1 MNKKILIIVLSLLV
15 VSLVLLIIFR
25 NSIFKTKEKT
35 MEYLINDTEENEFIV
50 SNYSIFG
57 THYNINACTDK
68 IITNKTYLVLKNL
81 TEEIDMNGTF
91 YNEDGKTCFK
101 ISDKYN
107 TGIDLESLTHGEFI
121 LMVKEEESKEVK
133 DKEPIITNYYYN
145 LKNGTE
151 NKNLEYY
158 TITRNGTNNKINI
171 NYKNQEKIYK
181 ENKQKKKQT
190 KNYLEFVVKESK
202 LPNNVYD
209 IAIDPGHGGI
219 DPGAIYKLNGT
230 TYYESNITLNISQL
244 LKKELEDMGLKVIIT
259 RDDDSYLDPYGE
271 GGRTTIVNSS
281 SAKISLSIHMNSDYG
296 IMKYGGVEIYTPNNI
311 DYTLAKSLADNIAKI
326 VGYSKKPSFKVSD
339 GIYFKGFTT
348 ELIEE
353 ANKDNL
359 SKGMLT
365 YDIKEGAP
373 YMFMIR
379 EIGGLNTYAYN
390 DGRNAKYPKNEYYR
404 AYQTPEPYLIETAY
418 INYQNDLNLLLNSPD
433 KFSEAIS
440 TVLKEYLN
448 IS

>member
-1 MNKKILIIVLSLLV
+1 MKKKILIILLAVLALTLV
-15 VSLVLLIIFR
+15 TFIVLTLINR
-25 NSIFKTKEKT
+25 KPKEKT
-35 MEYLINDTEENEFIV
+35 MIDLINDTEENEFIV
-50 SNYSIFG
+50 NNYSIFG
-57 THYNINACTDK
+57 THYNISACTDK

-107 TGIDLESLTHGEFI
+107 TGIDLEPLIQGEFI

-133 DKEPIITNYYYN
+133 DKESIITNYYYN

-151 NKNLEYY
+151 NNNLEYY

-171 NYKNQEKIYK
+171 NYKSQEKVYK
-181 ENKQKKKQT
+181 ENKQEKRQT
-190 KNYLEFVVKESK
+190 KNYLEFIIKESK
-202 LPNNVYD
+202 LPSNVYD

-219 DPGAIYKLNGT
+219 DPGANYKLNGI
-230 TYYESNITLNISQL
+230 TYYESNVTLNISQL
-244 LKKELEDMGLKVIIT
+244 LKKELENMGLKVLIT
-259 RDDDSYLDPYGE
+259 RDDDVYLNPYGVD
-271 GGRTTIVNSS
+271 GRTTMINSS
-281 SAKISLSIHMNSDYG
+281 SVKLSLSIHMNSDYG
-296 IMKYGGVEIYTPNNI
+296 VMKYGGVEVYTPNNI
-311 DYTLAKSLADNIAKI
+311 DYTLAKNFADNIAKI
-326 VGYSKKPSFKVSD
+326 VGYSKNPSFKISD

-348 ELIEE
+348 ELIDE
-353 ANKDNL
+353 AKRENL
-359 SKGMLT
+359 SKGMLA

-379 EIGGLNTYAYN
+379 EIGGIHTYAYN

-418 INYQNDLNLLLNSPD
+418 LNYPNDLNLLLNSPD
-433 KFSEAIS
+433 RFSEAIS
-440 TVLKEYLN
+440 TALKEYLN